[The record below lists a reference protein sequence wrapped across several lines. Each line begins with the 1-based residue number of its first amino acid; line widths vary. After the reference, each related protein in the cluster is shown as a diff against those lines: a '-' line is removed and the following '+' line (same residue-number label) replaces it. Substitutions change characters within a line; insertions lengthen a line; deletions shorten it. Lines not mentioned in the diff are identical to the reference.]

1 MLPFRWQRSRQRSS
15 ALSFLKKAFYQIP
28 VIGWLVKDAAH
39 GSPEAPYFFLF
50 NAVVVGAALIY
61 TFGYPLVITVAVAG
75 AFAGIAGLV
84 VLTAGDAFDK
94 RAKQP
99 ATDVRRAKTATVRPL
114 KKAA

>member
-1 MLPFRWQRSRQRSS
+1 MYPGERLNSS
-15 ALSFLKKAFYQIP
+15 THL
-28 VIGWLVKDAAH
+28 IGTLLA
-39 GSPEAPYFFLF
+39 
-50 NAVVVGAALIY
+50 
-61 TFGYPLVITVAVAG
+61 
-75 AFAGIAGLV
+75 IAGLV

>member
-1 MLPFRWQRSRQRSS
+1 
-15 ALSFLKKAFYQIP
+15 LSFLKKAFYQIP
-28 VIGWLVKDAAH
+28 VIGWLAKDAAH

-61 TFGYPLVITVAVAG
+61 IFGYPLVITVAVAG

-99 ATDVRRAKTATVRPL
+99 ATDVRRAKAATVRPL